1 MNAVSI
7 GTERLLKGAGI
18 SSEGTQPSQTPL
30 THTRIHERVSDCAGK
45 KHGYKILP
53 QGYCTYYNNTYSHK
67 FAARRGKDE
76 AWHEA
81 SFTVFQ
87 PHFI

>member
-18 SSEGTQPSQTPL
+18 SSEEMQPSQTPL

-53 QGYCTYYNNTYSHK
+53 QGYCTYYNNTYRQH

-81 SFTVFQ
+81 SFTIFQ
-87 PHFI
+87 PHLI